1 MTPNRRRW
9 WVNWTLV
16 ISAIASVGAVLL
28 TRNEWTSGERV
39 ARSTHLV
46 VGFRNSEIRGIRI
59 LSGDQELV
67 LSRTEFQSKNGSL
80 QDDQEQEFD
89 VDHVD
94 HRETMAR
101 WQFVEPYQGEAE
113 EATVDA
119 LLRAIEFAPFIRK
132 VDDATFDRKAA
143 GLDAPVQTIE
153 LDMATARTRI
163 HVGGKAPAPQ
173 KSRYVEVGGEG
184 TANKGVYVVSDTT
197 ADDLL
202 VSLEEFRVRQLVPY
216 GSTSLGA
223 VTLRGATGKTV
234 TLEKGAQQD
243 WRVVSDGRSR
253 RVEEAAMQR
262 FFAALTRSRAER
274 FLNEV
279 PPVGPLGPGDVEAT
293 FVPKARD
300 KAPLTLRFG
309 GPCPGDPALSLALRA
324 TEPPLAVCTVPL
336 HLDTFTQQL
345 PELVERRLFGFEV
358 DAVEE
363 VRVQSGERVLELAR
377 REEGWMM
384 RRPQAG
390 NVERDVGAA
399 FVEGLLKLRGEIV
412 GGPPEA
418 STALATVTVV
428 KPHLDG
434 APTPPES
441 VEVFTSS
448 GFSASPNAATAGAS
462 DLFVHRLADDVW
474 LRVGGNGRRYFE
486 PSAILLKATLLLEAD
501 VAQISTVRIQTP
513 EWTQAF
519 EYLGHEI
526 GCRMTTPAGYT
537 ADGAL
542 CLDVVDELR
551 ALRAKTWVAEA
562 DDGSFGLGVPTLRA
576 VFGLKAGPGG
586 DAQGASSGGPR
597 ELALTVGRRSPD
609 NDYYAQLS
617 SDSAVFTLRES
628 TVEVLSSLVLDR
640 SPFLIDPEQVQSLTV
655 SRFSPSRVE
664 VTFRRLGN
672 ELVPVNDP
680 LPLDQRREV
689 LEDKQTALVDALSLL
704 RPEGAVALLASG
716 KAGQAPRTYG
726 FDAPLL
732 EVKVVT
738 REDGATRAFSW
749 IVGSGDVYRNVA
761 VYYALPITLEPSA
774 VFIVPREAIQRILDA
789 L

>member
-16 ISAIASVGAVLL
+16 LSAMVSVGAVLL
-28 TRNEWTSGERV
+28 TRNEWTSGERA

-59 LSGDQELV
+59 LSGDQKLV
-67 LSRTEFQSKNGSL
+67 LSRTELQPKKGSL
-80 QDDQEQEFD
+80 QDDPERED
-89 VDHVD
+89 DLD
-94 HRETMAR
+94 PRETGAR

-163 HVGGKAPAPQ
+163 HVGGKAPAPA

-197 ADDLL
+197 ADGLL

-216 GSTSLGA
+216 GSMSLGG

-243 WRVVSDGRSR
+243 WRLVSDGRSR

-262 FFAALTRSRAER
+262 FFAALMRSRAER
-274 FLNEV
+274 FLDEL
-279 PPVGPLGPGDVEAT
+279 PPVGALGPGDVEAT
-293 FVPKARD
+293 FVPQARD

-309 GPCPGDPALSLALRA
+309 GPCPGEPALSLALRVS
-324 TEPPLAVCTVPL
+324 EPPLAVCTVPL
-336 HLDTFTQQL
+336 HLDTFIQQL

-363 VRVQSGERVLELAR
+363 VRVQAGERVLELAR
-377 REEGWMM
+377 REEGWVM
-384 RRPQAG
+384 RKPQAG

-399 FVEGLLKLRGEIV
+399 FVEGLLNLRGELM

-418 STALATVTVV
+418 STAIATVTIV
-428 KPHLDG
+428 KPHLDE
-434 APTPPES
+434 APAPPES

-448 GFSASPNAATAGAS
+448 GAATAGAS

-486 PSAILLKATLLLEAD
+486 PSAILLKSTLLLEAD
-501 VAQISTVRIQTP
+501 VEQITAVRVQTP

-519 EYLGHEI
+519 EYLGHET
-526 GCRMTTPAGYT
+526 GCRMTAPAGYT

-551 ALRAKTWVAEA
+551 ALRAKTWVAER

-576 VFGLKAGPGG
+576 VFGVKAGRGRE
-586 DAQGASSGGPR
+586 ARGASSGGLR
-597 ELALTVGRRSPD
+597 DLALTVGRRSPD
-609 NDYYAQLS
+609 NGYYAQLS
-617 SDSAVFTLRES
+617 SDSAVFVLRES
-628 TVEVLSSLVLDR
+628 TVEVLSRLVLDR

-655 SRFSPSRVE
+655 SRFAPSRVE

-672 ELVPVNDP
+672 ELVPVNTP
-680 LPLDQRREV
+680 LPLDQRQEV

-704 RPEGAVALLASG
+704 RPEGAVALLPSG
-716 KAGQAPRTYG
+716 KAGEAPRNYG

-738 REDGATRAFSW
+738 REDGATRSFSW
-749 IVGSGDVYRNVA
+749 IVGSGDVYQNVA

-774 VFIVPREAIQRILDA
+774 VFIIPREAIQRILDA